1 MDVQELL
8 KRVGE
13 NLSVGR
19 AFGAAYERDGTLIVP
34 VALVAGGG
42 GGGGGTMPNDHAD
55 HDHDHDHDADG
66 DPAAPGG
73 AGGGFGGLVVPTG
86 VYVVKDGIAK
96 WVPAV
101 NANLIILGVL
111 ATLRLII
118 RSRQRVRR
126 RRN

>member
-19 AFGAAYERDGTLIVP
+19 AFGVAYERDGTLIVP

-42 GGGGGTMPNDHAD
+42 GGGGSTTPTDHRG
-55 HDHDHDHDADG
+55 HDHGEAD
-66 DPAAPGG
+66 DCSEPGG

-86 VYVVKDGIAK
+86 VYVVRDGAAK

-101 NANLIILGVL
+101 NANLVILAVL
-111 ATLRLII
+111 ATLRLFI
-118 RSRQRVRR
+118 RSQRRARR
-126 RRN
+126 RAPH

>member
-42 GGGGGTMPNDHAD
+42 GGGGGTMPTDLD
-55 HDHDHDHDADG
+55 GHDHDEDG
-66 DPAAPGG
+66 DSSAPGG
-73 AGGGFGGLVVPTG
+73 AGGGFGGLVMPTG
-86 VYVVKDGIAK
+86 VYVVKDGSAK

-111 ATLRLII
+111 AILRLII
-118 RSRQRVRR
+118 RSRRRARR
-126 RRN
+126 RRH

>member
-19 AFGAAYERDGTLIVP
+19 AFGVAYERDGTLIVP

-42 GGGGGTMPNDHAD
+42 GGGGTMPTEHRGHDYGEAD
-55 HDHDHDHDADG
+55 DSS
-66 DPAAPGG
+66 APEG
-73 AGGGFGGLVVPTG
+73 AGGGFGGLVVPAG
-86 VYVVKDGIAK
+86 VYVVKDGAAK

-101 NANLIILGVL
+101 NVNLIILAVF
-111 ATLRLII
+111 ATLRLFI
-118 RSRQRVRR
+118 RSRRRARR
-126 RRN
+126 RAPR

>member
-42 GGGGGTMPNDHAD
+42 GGGGGTMPNDHAG
-55 HDHDHDHDADG
+55 HDHEADG
-66 DPAAPGG
+66 DPTAPGG

-86 VYVVKDGIAK
+86 VYVVKDGSAK

>member
-19 AFGAAYERDGTLIVP
+19 AFGTAYERDGALIVP
-34 VALVAGGG
+34 VALVVGGG
-42 GGGGGTMPNDHAD
+42 GGGGEIESLDRSSEARAGTDDDTPS
-55 HDHDHDHDADG
+55 
-66 DPAAPGG
+66 GG
-73 AGGGFGGLVVPTG
+73 TGGGYGGMVMPTG
-86 VYVVKDGIAK
+86 VYVVKDGSAK

-111 ATLRLII
+111 ATLRLLI
-118 RSRQRVRR
+118 RSRRRARR
-126 RRN
+126 RRD

>member
-19 AFGAAYERDGTLIVP
+19 AFGAAYERDGALIIP
-34 VALVAGGG
+34 VALVVGGG
-42 GGGGGTMPNDHAD
+42 GGGGEIESLDRSSEARAGT
-55 HDHDHDHDADG
+55 G
-66 DPAAPGG
+66 DDTPSGG
-73 AGGGFGGLVVPTG
+73 AGGGYGGMVMPTG
-86 VYVVKDGIAK
+86 VYVVKDGSAK

-111 ATLRLII
+111 ATLRLHI
-118 RSRQRVRR
+118 RSRRRARR
-126 RRN
+126 RRD